1 MTTVKEQS
9 THSAVGSSTT
19 LLSTAQEHRSEV
31 VSKPISFVPHPD
43 FDKHEFVHNTL
54 EALPKCDDLEKPES
68 RLRGQEYLL
77 PDRPLL
83 SAPAER
89 ALFLRMNL
97 LRYMA
102 SRRQQG
108 LLGSPQSEVCQRTI
122 RNFVEN
128 ADTARNQI
136 MEANQRLVISNAS
149 KFGRSGV
156 PVADLVSEG
165 NLVLVKAI
173 NGFDVS
179 RGFRFSTYATHA
191 IRRHLGRY
199 VQRDQKRAPLLRSD
213 PIDPV
218 IEDTPAEWVD
228 QHPGELVR
236 DILQSLAPR
245 EREIVKM
252 RFGLNKDGKTHI
264 LDVIGRHFGI
274 SKERVRQLIA
284 RSCAEAYGK
293 HARKLGMECDL
304 GLAAFTH
311 RK

>member
-9 THSAVGSSTT
+9 THSPVGSITT
-19 LLSTAQEHRSEV
+19 QMNAAHEHRIEA
-31 VSKPISFVPHPD
+31 PISFVQHPD
-43 FDKHEFVHNTL
+43 FDRHEFVHNTL
-54 EALPKCDDLEKPES
+54 ESLPKCDDSQKSES
-68 RLRGQEYLL
+68 RLQGQDYHL
-77 PDRPLL
+77 PNRPLL

-89 ALFLRMNL
+89 TLFLRMNL

-108 LLGSPQSEVCQRTI
+108 LCGSPQYEVCQRTI
-122 RNFVEN
+122 RNLVEG
-128 ADTARNQI
+128 ADTARNEI

-149 KFGRSGV
+149 KFSRSGV
-156 PVADLVSEG
+156 PLADLVSEG
-165 NLVLVKAI
+165 NLTLMNAI

-199 VQRDQKRAPLLRSD
+199 VQRDQKRAPLLSAD
-213 PIDPV
+213 PIDPA

-252 RFGLNKDGKTHI
+252 RFGLNKDGKTHF

-274 SKERVRQLIA
+274 SAQRVHQLIV
-284 RSCAEAYGK
+284 RSCAEAYEQ
-293 HARKLGMECDL
+293 HASKLGME
-304 GLAAFTH
+304 
-311 RK
+311 